1 MLPAMTTPAQQGLTM
16 PPEWAPHERT
26 LMAWPCRR
34 ELWGGRLA
42 AAKAESAG
50 VANAVAA
57 FEAVTMVAGS
67 PQDAA
72 QARTATTEAVEV
84 VELPI
89 DDSWLRDSGPI
100 FVVDDIAGPTRRVG
114 VHWGF
119 NAWGEKFEGFDRD
132 AAIGGILAERLGDVA
147 TAPMILEGGSI
158 AVDGSGTLVTTEQ
171 CLLHPNRNPGLDRAQ
186 IEQHLRDQ
194 LGVRDIVWLAQGL
207 VEDRDTDGH
216 VDLIAAFV
224 EPGRLLLQS
233 TAPGTPNHEP
243 MAANRERALAA
254 GLEVV
259 DFEPLAYTSVD
270 GEAVVA
276 SYLNLYMGDRF
287 VVVPTAGQADLDEQ
301 ALARLRE
308 VFADKEVIGVPGVIH
323 AFGGGGPHCITQ
335 QVPAL
340 AS

>member
-1 MLPAMTTPAQQGLTM
+1 MSTPAQQGLTM

-57 FEAVTMVAGS
+57 FEPVTMVAGS

-72 QARTATTEAVEV
+72 QARAATTEAVEV
-84 VELPI
+84 IELPI

-100 FVVDDIAGPTRRVG
+100 FVVDDIGRPTRRVG

-158 AVDGSGTLVTTEQ
+158 VVDGSGTLVTTEQ

-186 IEQHLRDQ
+186 IEQRLREQ
-194 LGVRDIVWLAQGL
+194 LGVRDVVWLVQGL

-270 GEAVVA
+270 GADVVA

-308 VFADKEVIGVPGVIH
+308 VFGGKEVIGVPGVIH

>member
-1 MLPAMTTPAQQGLTM
+1 
-16 PPEWAPHERT
+16 
-26 LMAWPCRR
+26 
-34 ELWGGRLA
+34 
-42 AAKAESAG
+42 
-50 VANAVAA
+50 
-57 FEAVTMVAGS
+57 
-67 PQDAA
+67 
-72 QARTATTEAVEV
+72 
-84 VELPI
+84 
-89 DDSWLRDSGPI
+89 
-100 FVVDDIAGPTRRVG
+100 
-114 VHWGF
+114 
-119 NAWGEKFEGFDRD
+119 
-132 AAIGGILAERLGDVA
+132 
-147 TAPMILEGGSI
+147 
-158 AVDGSGTLVTTEQ
+158 
-171 CLLHPNRNPGLDRAQ
+171 
-186 IEQHLRDQ
+186 
-194 LGVRDIVWLAQGL
+194 
-207 VEDRDTDGH
+207 
-216 VDLIAAFV
+216 
-224 EPGRLLLQS
+224 
-233 TAPGTPNHEP
+233 